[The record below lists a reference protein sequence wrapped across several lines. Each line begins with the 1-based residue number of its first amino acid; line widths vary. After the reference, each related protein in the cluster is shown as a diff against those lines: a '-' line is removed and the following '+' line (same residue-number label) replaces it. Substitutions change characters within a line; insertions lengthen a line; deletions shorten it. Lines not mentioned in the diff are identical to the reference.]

1 MRTSRDLSIDFCRAD
16 HGGLSVRR
24 RLTSPPVKV
33 ELVGQHPP
41 VVASSLRR
49 VQAAAQLLSDGNGDP
64 KGVWPDQRGDVTGR
78 VEQGRV
84 DALRLLQRQH
94 KKENKKNVLKWVLV

>member
-1 MRTSRDLSIDFCRAD
+1 MSIDFCRSD
-16 HGGLSVRR
+16 HGGLRVRR
-24 RLTSPPVKV
+24 RLTSAPVKV

-41 VVASSLRR
+41 VVASGLRR

-64 KGVWPDQRGDVTGR
+64 KGVRPDQRGDVTGR

-84 DALRLLQRQH
+84 DALRLLQR
-94 KKENKKNVLKWVLV
+94 ENNKKKRF